1 MKKLS
6 TYLFLLLFSF
16 QTSSQADDIRDFQIE
31 GMSIGDSLLDYFSEE
46 EINNKMKLY
55 WKKKYISILFDNLA
69 SFEVYDSVQFTYKTN
84 DKKFKIYSIEGW
96 LDFAYTIK
104 NCYKKQDE
112 IVKELSSVF
121 KNANKNI
128 QKDNHAADK
137 SGESKFAAVNF
148 DFSSGDGARVICTDW
163 GEKISKEK
171 NWPDKL
177 KVILNSKE
185 FKHFLTYEAYK

>member
-1 MKKLS
+1 MKKLLGILVLG
-6 TYLFLLLFSF
+6 LFLI
-16 QTSSQADDIRDFQIE
+16 TPSQADDIRDFQIE

-84 DKKFKIYSIEGW
+84 DKKFKMHSIEGW
-96 LDFAYTIK
+96 LHFDYTIK

-121 KNANKNI
+121 KNANKNK
-128 QKDNHAADK
+128 QKDKHAADI
-137 SGESKFAAVNF
+137 SGESKFTAVNF
-148 DFSSGDGARVICTDW
+148 DFSSGGGARVICTDW

-171 NWPDKL
+171 NWQDKL
-177 KVILNSKE
+177 KVIINSKE
-185 FKHFLTYEAYK
+185 FKHFLTYEAY